1 MTKTWI
7 RVSYLF
13 GLFYVC
19 TFFVSGMFGLT
30 FNPNYDLAALLLAFV
45 LVGYFVYKTIRAFAI
60 PAKDVKAYTY
70 SFMDAYSIVFLFGV
84 VGIAFFAGVWQI
96 VFGHYLAKL
105 VLVVSVVLILVSFRV
120 IEWSTNTNP
129 IVSDYLVLWFFSFFV
144 VIVVVGLVTTL
155 MVIQIGGL
163 VATVVIVAIILA
175 VLIAMVKLSY
185 FDAPIFPS
193 RFW

>member
-19 TFFVSGMFGLT
+19 TFFVSCMLGLSL
-30 FNPNYDLAALLLAFV
+30 NPSYDVAALLLAFV

-70 SFMDAYSIVFLFGV
+70 SFMDAYAIVFLFAV
-84 VGIAFFAGVWQI
+84 VGISFFAGIWQI
-96 VFGHYLAKL
+96 IFGHYLAKL
-105 VLVVSVVLILVSFRV
+105 VLVVSVVAILVLFRV
-120 IEWSTNTNP
+120 IDWYTNTNP
-129 IVSDYLVLWFFSFFV
+129 IATNYLVLWFFSFFV
-144 VIVVVGLVTTL
+144 VTVFVGLVTTL

-163 VATVVIVAIILA
+163 IATVVIVAIILA
-175 VLIAMVKLSY
+175 VLIAMVKL
-185 FDAPIFPS
+185 
-193 RFW
+193 